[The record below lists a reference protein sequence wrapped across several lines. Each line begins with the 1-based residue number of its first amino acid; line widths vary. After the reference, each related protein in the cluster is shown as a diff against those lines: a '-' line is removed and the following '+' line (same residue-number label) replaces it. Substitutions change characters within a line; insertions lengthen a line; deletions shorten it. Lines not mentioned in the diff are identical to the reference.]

1 MAFVVARTTGGRPSL
16 QHQTDDHE
24 MTACGRDIRMWS
36 RAYMKTPIKEILC
49 IRCAKVI
56 ETKKT
61 RGNRGRDES

>member
-24 MTACGRDIRMWS
+24 ITACGRDIRMWS
-36 RAYMKTPIKEILC
+36 RAYMKRSIPEILC
-49 IRCAKVI
+49 IRCKKVL

-61 RGNRGRDES
+61 RGDDG